1 MNRYRQAIGFRRQQE
16 AQARK
21 EKAITLYLGL
31 IVIVAVLFTAL
42 MAGDALIPVPPAE
55 LYTVIDNY
63 LDVDILDFPT
73 DAATCGKYLCIS
85 MSKMLFIRDEDMIFL
100 INK

>member
-42 MAGDALIPVPPAE
+42 MAGDALIPIEPAE
-55 LYTVIDNY
+55 IYMANDNY
-63 LDVDILDFPT
+63 LDVDILDIPV
-73 DAATCGKYLCIS
+73 DVATCGKYLCIS
-85 MSKMLFIRDEDMIFL
+85 MTKMLFIRDDDMIFL
-100 INK
+100 INN